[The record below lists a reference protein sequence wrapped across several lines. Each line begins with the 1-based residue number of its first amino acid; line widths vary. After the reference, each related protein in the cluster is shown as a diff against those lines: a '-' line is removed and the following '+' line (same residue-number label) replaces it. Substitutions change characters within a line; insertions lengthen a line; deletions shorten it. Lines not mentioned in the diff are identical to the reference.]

1 MKYVRSTAQFPDPVS
16 VGARDWGEETLLA
29 TSSGNFTLKNFSLKL
44 VQRVDCNT
52 IERKMNVDMLFRV
65 A

>member
-29 TSSGNFTLKNFSLKL
+29 TSSGNFTLKKLFINIDLRASVHSAIFQMELIRLTLKH
-44 VQRVDCNT
+44 
-52 IERKMNVDMLFRV
+52 
-65 A
+65 